1 MSGIICSEC
10 GRDIDALG
18 QDNMSCTSEPLCED
32 CWNGVENYAV
42 GALKREVRSLR
53 LPGAGDM
60 RKRNPS
66 VDAERR
72 FFLLVE
78 QALGVH
84 Q

>member
-42 GALKREVRSLR
+42 GALKRELRQRS
-53 LPGAGDM
+53 
-60 RKRNPS
+60 K
-66 VDAERR
+66 
-72 FFLLVE
+72 
-78 QALGVH
+78 
-84 Q
+84 